1 MSQTSNDSSE
11 PQEDIINLI
20 DPLTLTSNSAHVEM
34 TESTLSKLEKSL
46 ECPVCYKIPR
56 NLPISCCEA
65 GHIVCQLCRGRVTIC
80 PTCRGSLDSNM
91 TNSLAANQI
100 MLVDH
105 KCKFAFYGCD
115 VKMKLDEIVVHEKTC
130 PERTIICPR
139 SQCKEEVQ
147 LRKFTK
153 HATKSKC
160 SVPRDAQSK
169 PILYE
174 LAPPGCEF
182 NPNENQSFRIMSFQD
197 HDRTFYLLSFY
208 LATKKCFIFSVMLPD
223 DVETASKYK
232 VRFTV
237 LHDRHQSHQ
246 RSLIFEGLVLSI
258 EDLPNIENKEANVKY
273 WFVAYDSMEPFFHRH
288 NRLSFPIDMEVL
300 CIGKKRK
307 RF

>member
-1 MSQTSNDSSE
+1 
-11 PQEDIINLI
+11 
-20 DPLTLTSNSAHVEM
+20 
-34 TESTLSKLEKSL
+34 
-46 ECPVCYKIPR
+46 
-56 NLPISCCEA
+56 
-65 GHIVCQLCRGRVTIC
+65 
-80 PTCRGSLDSNM
+80 M

-153 HATKSKC
+153 HATKSNC

-197 HDRTFYLLSFY
+197 HDRTFLDTTANLTGAPLLT
-208 LATKKCFIFSVMLPD
+208 LKKSPQ
-223 DVETASKYK
+223 A
-232 VRFTV
+232 
-237 LHDRHQSHQ
+237 
-246 RSLIFEGLVLSI
+246 
-258 EDLPNIENKEANVKY
+258 VKT
-273 WFVAYDSMEPFFHRH
+273 HC
-288 NRLSFPIDMEVL
+288 RL
-300 CIGKKRK
+300 KT
-307 RF
+307 

>member
-1 MSQTSNDSSE
+1 
-11 PQEDIINLI
+11 
-20 DPLTLTSNSAHVEM
+20 
-34 TESTLSKLEKSL
+34 
-46 ECPVCYKIPR
+46 
-56 NLPISCCEA
+56 
-65 GHIVCQLCRGRVTIC
+65 
-80 PTCRGSLDSNM
+80 M

-100 MLVDH
+100 MLVEH

-153 HATKSKC
+153 HATKC

-237 LHDRHQSHQ
+237 LHD
-246 RSLIFEGLVLSI
+246 
-258 EDLPNIENKEANVKY
+258 
-273 WFVAYDSMEPFFHRH
+273 
-288 NRLSFPIDMEVL
+288 
-300 CIGKKRK
+300 
-307 RF
+307 